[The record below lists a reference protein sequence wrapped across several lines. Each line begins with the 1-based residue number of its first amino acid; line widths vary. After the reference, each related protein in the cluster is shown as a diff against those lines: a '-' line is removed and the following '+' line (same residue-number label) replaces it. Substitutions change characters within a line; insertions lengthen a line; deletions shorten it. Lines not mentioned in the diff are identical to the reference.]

1 MKKSQIL
8 TLLLAA
14 AALLCLSTACQ
25 KTLDRSEPRPS
36 DGGVSDEGEYD
47 EYKHLGRYGV
57 VRNNW
62 YQLTV
67 KSVSGPGEPDI
78 PVIPDE
84 PADARE
90 SYINCEINILS
101 WAVREQDVVL

>member
-36 DGGVSDEGEYD
+36 DGGKGYVS
-47 EYKHLGRYGV
+47 LSF
-57 VRNNW
+57 N
-62 YQLTV
+62 LPA
-67 KSVSGPGEPDI
+67 VSGTGEPGI

>member
-36 DGGVSDEGEYD
+36 DGGKGYVS
-47 EYKHLGRYGV
+47 LSF
-57 VRNNW
+57 N
-62 YQLTV
+62 LPA
-67 KSVSGPGEPDI
+67 VSGPGEPDI
-78 PVIPDE
+78 PEIPDE

>member
-36 DGGVSDEGEYD
+36 DGGKGYVS
-47 EYKHLGRYGV
+47 LSF
-57 VRNNW
+57 N
-62 YQLTV
+62 LPA
-67 KSVSGPGEPDI
+67 VSGTKDNDRFDAGE
-78 PVIPDE
+78 E
-84 PADARE
+84 E
-90 SYINCEINILS
+90 EL
-101 WAVREQDVVL
+101 

>member
-36 DGGVSDEGEYD
+36 DGGKGYVSLSFNLPAVSGTKANEEFDDGD
-47 EYKHLGRYGV
+47 GSEYKVNNAVIAFFYGADEATAV
-57 VRNNW
+57 CKYAISTARS
-62 YQLTV
+62 T
-67 KSVSGPGEPDI
+67 SFPG
-78 PVIPDE
+78 
-84 PADARE
+84 
-90 SYINCEINILS
+90 LS
-101 WAVREQDVVL
+101 ANRM